1 MNHNDRVT
9 KLAKGIDMV
18 YANLYMWP
26 HLTRS
31 QQDKLETLYNDLTFQ
46 FVRAKRLK
54 REEVEKEFSKAR
66 IAQ

>member
-1 MNHNDRVT
+1 MNHNDRVMR
-9 KLAKGIDMV
+9 LSKGIDQV

-31 QQDKLETLYNDLTFQ
+31 QQDKLEALYNDLTFQ

-54 REEVEKEFSKAR
+54 REEIEKEFSKAR
-66 IAQ
+66 EAH